1 MSAADDSDLRMDDAD
16 EKLADE
22 VDFIALN
29 ETINGNS
36 SSYIELERDYHGSFN
51 ERNGI
56 QINRPNVV
64 IDGIGHNINSTGQ
77 NSRIF
82 NIDVEGITLKNIIF
96 TGGSSE
102 GGGAVYTNK
111 DLTIINCTFM
121 DNQATGS
128 QYGGGAI
135 CGNDVKMSI

>member
-1 MSAADDSDLRMDDAD
+1 MIIAIVIAVLFTVSAVCAVDSEIQDIGTCNSTDTVSAADDSDLKMDDAD

-64 IDGIGHNINSTGQ
+64 IDGNGHNIQYRSK
-77 NSRIF
+77 
-82 NIDVEGITLKNIIF
+82 L
-96 TGGSSE
+96 
-102 GGGAVYTNK
+102 K
-111 DLTIINCTFM
+111 DL
-121 DNQATGS
+121 
-128 QYGGGAI
+128 QY
-135 CGNDVKMSI
+135 

>member
-1 MSAADDSDLRMDDAD
+1 MSAADDSDLKMDDAD

-64 IDGIGHNINSTGQ
+64 IDGNGHNIDSTGQ
-77 NSRIF
+77 
-82 NIDVEGITLKNIIF
+82 
-96 TGGSSE
+96 
-102 GGGAVYTNK
+102 
-111 DLTIINCTFM
+111 TIQSAQTRPKYFQHM
-121 DNQATGS
+121 GE
-128 QYGGGAI
+128 
-135 CGNDVKMSI
+135 MSPHR